1 MVCDFM
7 FDGMVVVQG
16 CITAGN
22 SRKIASKPVLER
34 ERREGLG
41 DDICAVMPWT
51 FNCVSVL
58 ERSLCLLSTSKR
70 KSALRMGFLKSAM
83 MKFHRKFHRNILQTS
98 RSSVSDRLPKVRIEV
113 PLPTG

>member
-41 DDICAVMPWT
+41 DDICAVMPWA

-58 ERSLCLLSTSKR
+58 ERNLCLLSTSKR

-83 MKFHRKFHRNILQTS
+83 MKFHRNVLQSS

>member
-70 KSALRMGFLKSAM
+70 KSALRMGFLKSVL
-83 MKFHRKFHRNILQTS
+83 N
-98 RSSVSDRLPKVRIEV
+98 SSSHVSYIAIANALKICCNS
-113 PLPTG
+113 LSSSQQ